1 MPKDKIFP
9 SKVMVIGFSGS
20 GKSTISKMISD
31 ILNIPVLYLDTV
43 HWLPNWIENDKET
56 EYKIISDFLNDNDSW
71 VIDGNYSHMSYKERL
86 EKSDLIVF
94 MSFNRFN
101 CLFRAFKR
109 LFENRGKTRES
120 MTDNCVEKVDFE
132 FIKWILFDSRKKS
145 QTDNYK
151 YALEKYSDKVVIIR
165 NQKEYD
171 DFIDILRVY
180 KIFSVNKPSMA

>member
-1 MPKDKIFP
+1 MIKKLSVRLYPIFL
-9 SKVMVIGFSGS
+9 K
-20 GKSTISKMISD
+20 
-31 ILNIPVLYLDTV
+31 N
-43 HWLPNWIENDKET
+43 NN
-56 EYKIISDFLNDNDSW
+56 SW

-120 MTDNCVEKVDFE
+120 MADNCVEKVDFE
-132 FIKWILFDSRKKS
+132 FIKWILWDSRKKS

-151 YALEKYSDKVVIIR
+151 YALEKYSDKVVVIR

-171 DFIDILRVY
+171 YFIDNFKSKYQVF
-180 KIFSVNKPSMA
+180 KF

>member
-1 MPKDKIFP
+1 MEKNLLF
-9 SKVMVIGFSGS
+9 IGDFL
-20 GKSTISKMISD
+20 II
-31 ILNIPVLYLDTV
+31 IN
-43 HWLPNWIENDKET
+43 
-56 EYKIISDFLNDNDSW
+56 KIIYTFCYYNFA
-71 VIDGNYSHMSYKERL
+71 SYGGFP

-120 MTDNCVEKVDFE
+120 MADNCVEKVDFE

-151 YALEKYSDKVVIIR
+151 YALEKYSDKVVVIR

-171 DFIDILRVY
+171 DFIDNFKSKYQVF
-180 KIFSVNKPSMA
+180 KF